1 MGCIDFRREGSKV
14 ERLKNINDT
23 VLTDGFLY
31 YDIPAIVSD
40 SLKDWPRTEDGELK
54 LSTDKIKQVV
64 HEIFQ
69 LLVSTFDAIN
79 ELAFFRLRLSRF
91 FRTRVNTNNKKMD
104 IDGEKGIPI
113 GIAVRK
119 IVIQGYP
126 AF

>member
-1 MGCIDFRREGSKV
+1 MGCIDFRREGSKI

-64 HEIFQ
+64 H
-69 LLVSTFDAIN
+69 
-79 ELAFFRLRLSRF
+79 
-91 FRTRVNTNNKKMD
+91 
-104 IDGEKGIPI
+104 
-113 GIAVRK
+113 
-119 IVIQGYP
+119 
-126 AF
+126 